1 MEPAEA
7 ALELGQ
13 RTRIEQIESNR
24 RDRGNEVADMMTGS
38 RIGDLAGKGDLE
50 AKKGE
55 KMSTFFPGKAL
66 IFRFVLGFLS
76 YPSIAPGTC

>member
-50 AKKGE
+50 AKK
-55 KMSTFFPGKAL
+55 A
-66 IFRFVLGFLS
+66 
-76 YPSIAPGTC
+76 

>member
-24 RDRGNEVADMMTGS
+24 RDRGNEVADMMRGS

-55 KMSTFFPGKAL
+55 KN
-66 IFRFVLGFLS
+66 VNFLS
-76 YPSIAPGTC
+76 GKSVDFSVRPRFS